1 MNEPRLTLQAE
12 ADLEELWAYI
22 AANNPDAA
30 DRMVDA
36 VLEASRMHVRF
47 PGIGQKRDDLRPG
60 LRCFVVSPYVVFYR
74 PIEDTIEVLRILHG
88 ARHRQYLRLREL
100 THPLPAV
107 TLAPSVAAQFNDP
120 ALCQGTRILTQL
132 VNPNCYAP

>member
-1 MNEPRLTLQAE
+1 MIEPRLTEQAE
-12 ADLEELWAYI
+12 ADLDELWAYI

-36 VLEASRMHVRF
+36 VLDSSRMHVRF
-47 PGIGQKRDDLRPG
+47 PGMGQSRDDLRPG

-88 ARHRQYLRLREL
+88 ARDISRLI
-100 THPLPAV
+100 
-107 TLAPSVAAQFNDP
+107 DP
-120 ALCQGTRILTQL
+120 E
-132 VNPNCYAP
+132 N